1 MGKFNLKLK
10 SETFFVLNNHPTT
23 HLADKVGCSVV
34 FFYKRSKDA
43 SVAALQ
49 DDFFTR
55 LIEKGLKQN
64 IQHFLIVNVDEH
76 KSRLLHYLQHTAVKS
91 VVLYGVQ
98 ESDLGIH
105 ILLPLYQLVPF
116 SDWKFIKADAPEVI
130 DASNALK
137 AKLWTPIQQLFL

>member
-10 SETFFVLNNHPTT
+10 RETFFVLNEHPTT
-23 HLADKVGCSVV
+23 HLSDNVDCSVV
-34 FFYKRSKDA
+34 FFYKKSKDT

-49 DDFFTR
+49 EDFFKR

-64 IQHFLIVNVDEH
+64 IEQFLIVDIGEH
-76 KSRLLHYLQHTAVKS
+76 KGRLLHYLQHSSIKV

-98 ESDLGIH
+98 EADLGMH
-105 ILLPLYQLVPF
+105 LSLPLYQLVLF
-116 SDWKFIKADAPEVI
+116 SSWKFIKADAPEVI